1 MALGRKS
8 PIKERG
14 LKHADENLL
23 ETLETRGEMTLLKAK
38 IQLWL
43 SSIPDRIAGIS
54 FSTHLQN
61 TEKRKFFLVENYVH
75 FRLFKFYIS
84 YIVQSKKCKRHVKR
98 QEKPN

>member
-1 MALGRKS
+1 MQMT
-8 PIKERG
+8 
-14 LKHADENLL
+14 NLL

-61 TEKRKFFLVENYVH
+61 TEKRKFFLGENYID
-75 FRLFKFYIS
+75 FRLFKFYI
-84 YIVQSKKCKRHVKR
+84 
-98 QEKPN
+98 